1 MATSMT
7 MSPQTTNTF
16 TLTVPKTDVSFF
28 RAMAKKMG
36 WMIERK
42 RSAVKK
48 PRLYDPETGECL
60 NDKTMKAIEDVRNGK
75 EPVYEMK
82 SMDEF
87 KAWCESL

>member
-1 MATSMT
+1 MATMT
-7 MSPQTTNTF
+7 FPRQLLVTVDDNTNIAN
-16 TLTVPKTDVSFF
+16 LT
-28 RAMAKKMG
+28 RAIRMLRGVTAIKPAK
-36 WMIERK
+36 
-42 RSAVKK
+42 SAAQK

>member
-7 MSPQTTNTF
+7 MSPQPVNTF

-82 SMDEF
+82 SMDKF